1 MTPNLSP
8 NVEQRS
14 RPPLPTAA
22 RLFVGA
28 VIGAGALVL
37 LAYAPRE
44 YPQPWLVLT
53 FLAAMLVVSLF
64 KLRIPLGRGCST
76 MSMAYV
82 VDFLM
87 IVTAGPDVAM
97 AIAAVGALVQCTVN
111 VRRKQP
117 WYRAAFSVAS
127 VALAVKSA
135 GTAWQALGGV
145 AGVAGPVET
154 VLPLAA
160 AAVVYFAV
168 NAALVATAVALA
180 SGEPLPAMWQGHFV
194 RTAPGYLVA
203 ASVVAVVELL
213 MRPEVY
219 LLLPSAAVPMIICHL
234 AYAAWFRQ
242 LAEQQPAQAQPQY
255 T

>member
-1 MTPNLSP
+1 MTPYVSP
-8 NVEQRS
+8 VAEQRT
-14 RPPLPTAA
+14 RPSLAPAA

-64 KLRIPLGRGCST
+64 KLRLPLGRGCST

-82 VDFLM
+82 VDFLA
-87 IVTAGPDVAM
+87 IVTVGPDVAM
-97 AIAAVGALVQCTVN
+97 VVAAVGALVQCTVN

-135 GTAWQALGGV
+135 GTAWQAFGGV
-145 AGVAGPVET
+145 AGPAET

-168 NAALVATAVALA
+168 NSALVATAIGLA
-180 SGEPLPAMWQGHFV
+180 SGEPLPALWQGHFV

-219 LLLPSAAVPMIICHL
+219 LLLPSAVVPMIVCHL

-242 LAEQQPAQAQPQY
+242 LADQQQSQAQPQY